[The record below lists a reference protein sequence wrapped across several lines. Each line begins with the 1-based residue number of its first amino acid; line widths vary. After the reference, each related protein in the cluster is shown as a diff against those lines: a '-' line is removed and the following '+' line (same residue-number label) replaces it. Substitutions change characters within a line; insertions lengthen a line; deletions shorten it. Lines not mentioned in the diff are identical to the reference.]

1 MTVDFTEVQELLKE
15 TEESLEESID
25 DSSFYSALTRNLKV
39 LLQVMKEAE
48 TYKADLEEMR

>member
-15 TEESLEESID
+15 TEERLEESID